1 MNKSLNEKL
10 IDFINDIAENVFLV
24 QFIISTIG
32 LAMNIPHLFILLHN
46 SMRTSS
52 TNSIMIG
59 IAICDLITLFQN
71 FYDRVQG
78 YWFYGSQSPCM
89 NQDNYWYTYSLLIG
103 DFLLT
108 AFERASFWL
117 GLFLA
122 FTRFVIM
129 KMMTTTLEISKP
141 LYGYLLIL
149 GLVGLSSAHSLYYY
163 DRYNIVQWDTWEPEE
178 TCIGY
183 PANYS
188 EPAFLRNFA
197 GTDEI
202 LIGRRYQLI
211 DGISRILVSVTYPIL
226 TILLIFE
233 ILKSSKSASK
243 ALSSRI
249 NEERHRTCRLILVMT
264 LLYVISSAPA
274 GFSEYVTL
282 FMTVQPD
289 SVLGILVGYGSIFIL
304 ALFCLNASLHGIIN
318 FTMSSKYRQTVRECL
333 GWEKPQRGSMV
344 FVTVS
349 KNHSHS

>member
-32 LAMNIPHLFILLHN
+32 LATNIPHLLILLHN

-59 IAICDLITLFQN
+59 IAICDLITLSQN
-71 FYDRVQG
+71 VYERVQG

-129 KMMTTTLEISKP
+129 KMMTT
-141 LYGYLLIL
+141 
-149 GLVGLSSAHSLYYY
+149 
-163 DRYNIVQWDTWEPEE
+163 

-264 LLYVISSAPA
+264 ILYVISSAPA
-274 GFSEYVTL
+274 GVSEYVAL

-289 SVLGILVGYGSIFIL
+289 SILGTLVGYGSIFIS
-304 ALFCLNASLHGIIN
+304 ACFCLNASLHGIIN